1 MILKEKVPFIRG
13 MLIYLGMGVMM
24 FATYLQMIQKKK
36 KSKYARMLMIGGLR
50 MLID

>member
-36 KSKYARMLMIGGLR
+36 KKQICQNVNDWWIKDAH
-50 MLID
+50 